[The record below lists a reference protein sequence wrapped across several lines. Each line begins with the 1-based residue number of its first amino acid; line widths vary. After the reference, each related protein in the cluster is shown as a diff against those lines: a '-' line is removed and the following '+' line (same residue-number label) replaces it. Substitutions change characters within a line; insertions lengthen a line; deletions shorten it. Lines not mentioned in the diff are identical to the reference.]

1 MIFYE
6 RINEML
12 ELKNK
17 KNPLG
22 IMYFIQNISLIL
34 VFNLEASSLPKEM
47 GKYTLFN
54 NSV

>member
-1 MIFYE
+1 MKNS
-6 RINEML
+6 NEML

-17 KNPLG
+17 NKNPLG
-22 IMYFIQNISLIL
+22 IIYFTQHISLIL

-47 GKYTLFN
+47 GKCTLFN